1 VLPLQLSSPQATQ
14 NAERLATTFNFAGY
28 FKHPS
33 NFILMCYGF
42 LDNIFICPRQ
52 LELEISKS

>member
-33 NFILMCYGF
+33 NIILM
-42 LDNIFICPRQ
+42 
-52 LELEISKS
+52 